1 MATSDIFIRA
11 AGEEFQ
17 KRTGQRL
24 VVENRSGGA
33 MNIGAEACANGSND
47 GYTICILPN
56 ESLALNEYLY
66 KELPYNPE
74 TAFVPITN
82 PFFNPQVIVASA
94 ALKVR
99 SMAELAAASKA
110 TPGKLSYSALS
121 VPMQMFIEEWKKKT
135 GADLV
140 QVPARGGG
148 EVATGVMTGTVPVA
162 IVGVPNWLP
171 YIRNGSAVPLAVN
184 TTERLPLLP
193 DVPTLKELGYADA
206 AQMYF
211 GIVAPAKTP
220 ASAVQ
225 KLYGEFKAIGDEL
238 RFPQTASDR
247 TGPGS
252 GLQFAERLSIKPDGG
267 TRNGETAVR
276 GIRHG
281 EALTFSAGGH
291 KERTPPERRP
301 HQRHPAAYMPALI
314 SVCSVAA
321 LAASFC
327 CSAACIDAFRAFSSF
342 ICWMACTSA
351 STEA

>member
-1 MATSDIFIRA
+1 MMKAGMTIACAVFASLGVSAGANAENYPDKPIRVIVATSPGGTSDIFIRA
-11 AGEEFQ
+11 AGEEFY

-33 MNIGAEACANGSND
+33 MNIGAEACANGSSD

-56 ESLALNEYLY
+56 ESLALNQYLY

-74 TAFVPITN
+74 TAFAPITN

-94 ALKVR
+94 ALKVH

-148 EVATGVMTGTVPVA
+148 DVATGVLTGTVPVA

-211 GIVAPAKTP
+211 GIVAPAKAP
-220 ASAVQ
+220 AAAVQ
-225 KLYGEFKAIGDEL
+225 KLYTEFKAIGDEPDFRKL
-238 RFPQTASDR
+238 RLIEQ
-247 TGPGS
+247 
-252 GLQFAERLSIKPDGG
+252 GLVPVFNSPEQFQSALTAER
-267 TRNGETAVR
+267 A
-276 GIRHG
+276 
-281 EALTFSAGGH
+281 SAKRSLEESGME
-291 KERTPPERRP
+291 KR
-301 HQRHPAAYMPALI
+301 
-314 SVCSVAA
+314 
-321 LAASFC
+321 
-327 CSAACIDAFRAFSSF
+327 
-342 ICWMACTSA
+342 
-351 STEA
+351 

>member
-1 MATSDIFIRA
+1 MRATIAIITVCLALASLGPLLATARAENYPDKPIRVIVATSPGGTSDIFIRA

-33 MNIGAEACANGSND
+33 MNIGAEACANGSSD

-94 ALKVR
+94 ALKVH

-110 TPGKLSYSALS
+110 APGKLSYSALS
-121 VPMQMFIEEWKKKT
+121 VPMQMFIEDWKKKT

-148 EVATGVMTGTVPVA
+148 EVATGVLTGTVPVA

-193 DVPTLKELGYADA
+193 DVPTLTELGYANEP
-206 AQMYF
+206 QMYF

-220 ASAVQ
+220 AFAVQ
-225 KLYGEFKAIGDEL
+225 KLYTEFKAIGDEPDFRRQRL
-238 RFPQTASDR
+238 TEQALVPVFNSPEDFQSALT
-247 TGPGS
+247 
-252 GLQFAERLSIKPDGG
+252 AER
-267 TRNGETAVR
+267 A
-276 GIRHG
+276 
-281 EALTFSAGGH
+281 SA
-291 KERTPPERRP
+291 KR
-301 HQRHPAAYMPALI
+301 
-314 SVCSVAA
+314 
-321 LAASFC
+321 
-327 CSAACIDAFRAFSSF
+327 
-342 ICWMACTSA
+342 
-351 STEA
+351 

>member
-1 MATSDIFIRA
+1 MRTGTAIFSACVFAALGASSGASAESYPDKPIRVIVATSPGGTSDIFIRA
-11 AGEEFQ
+11 AGEEFY

-94 ALKVR
+94 TLKVR

-110 TPGKLSYSALS
+110 APGKLSYSALS
-121 VPMQMFIEEWKKKT
+121 VPMRMFIEEWKKKT
-135 GADLV
+135 GADLI

-148 EVATGVMTGTVPVA
+148 DVATGVMTGTVPVA

-220 ASAVQ
+220 ASAVE
-225 KLYGEFKAIGDEL
+225 KLYTEFKAIGDETDFRRL
-238 RFPQTASDR
+238 RLIEQ
-247 TGPGS
+247 
-252 GLQFAERLSIKPDGG
+252 GLVPVYNSPTEFQSYLTAER
-267 TRNGETAVR
+267 A
-276 GIRHG
+276 
-281 EALTFSAGGH
+281 SAKRQFEESGME
-291 KERTPPERRP
+291 KR
-301 HQRHPAAYMPALI
+301 
-314 SVCSVAA
+314 
-321 LAASFC
+321 
-327 CSAACIDAFRAFSSF
+327 
-342 ICWMACTSA
+342 
-351 STEA
+351 

>member
-1 MATSDIFIRA
+1 MRAGTATFVACAVFASLGAVAGASAESYPDKPIRVIVATSPGGTSDIFIRA
-11 AGEEFQ
+11 AGEEFY

-56 ESLALNEYLY
+56 ESLALNQYLY

-110 TPGKLSYSALS
+110 APGKLSYSALS

-148 EVATGVMTGTVPVA
+148 DVATGVMTGTVPVA

-225 KLYGEFKAIGDEL
+225 KLYTEFRAIGDEPDFRRQRL
-238 RFPQTASDR
+238 TEQ
-247 TGPGS
+247 
-252 GLQFAERLSIKPDGG
+252 GLVPVFDSPEEFQSSLAAER
-267 TRNGETAVR
+267 A
-276 GIRHG
+276 
-281 EALTFSAGGH
+281 SAKRLFEESGME
-291 KERTPPERRP
+291 KR
-301 HQRHPAAYMPALI
+301 
-314 SVCSVAA
+314 
-321 LAASFC
+321 
-327 CSAACIDAFRAFSSF
+327 
-342 ICWMACTSA
+342 
-351 STEA
+351 

>member
-1 MATSDIFIRA
+1 MMRAGTATFVACAVFASLGAVVGASAESYPDKPIRVIVATSPGGTSDIFIRA
-11 AGEEFQ
+11 AGEEFY

-56 ESLALNEYLY
+56 ESLALNQYLY

-110 TPGKLSYSALS
+110 APGKLSYSALS

-148 EVATGVMTGTVPVA
+148 DVATGVMTGTVPVA

-171 YIRNGSAVPLAVN
+171 YIRDGSEVPLAVN

-220 ASAVQ
+220 TSAVQ
-225 KLYGEFKAIGDEL
+225 KLYTEFRAIGDEPDFRRQRL
-238 RFPQTASDR
+238 TEQ
-247 TGPGS
+247 
-252 GLQFAERLSIKPDGG
+252 GLVPVFDSPEEFQSSLAAER
-267 TRNGETAVR
+267 A
-276 GIRHG
+276 
-281 EALTFSAGGH
+281 SAKRLFEESGME
-291 KERTPPERRP
+291 KR
-301 HQRHPAAYMPALI
+301 
-314 SVCSVAA
+314 
-321 LAASFC
+321 
-327 CSAACIDAFRAFSSF
+327 
-342 ICWMACTSA
+342 
-351 STEA
+351 

>member
-1 MATSDIFIRA
+1 MRTGTAIFSACVVAALGAIPGANAENYPDKPIRVIVATSPGGTSDIFIRA
-11 AGEEFQ
+11 AGEEFY

-56 ESLALNEYLY
+56 ESLALNQYLY

-110 TPGKLSYSALS
+110 APGKLSYSALS

-148 EVATGVMTGTVPVA
+148 DVATGVMTGTVPVA

-193 DVPTLKELGYADA
+193 DVPTLTELGYANEP
-206 AQMYF
+206 QMYF

-220 ASAVQ
+220 SVAVH
-225 KLYGEFKAIGDEL
+225 KLYTEFKAIGDEPDFRKL
-238 RFPQTASDR
+238 RLIEQ
-247 TGPGS
+247 
-252 GLQFAERLSIKPDGG
+252 GLVPVFNSPEDFQSYLTAER
-267 TRNGETAVR
+267 T
-276 GIRHG
+276 
-281 EALTFSAGGH
+281 
-291 KERTPPERRP
+291 
-301 HQRHPAAYMPALI
+301 
-314 SVCSVAA
+314 
-321 LAASFC
+321 LAKRQFEESGMEK
-327 CSAACIDAFRAFSSF
+327 R
-342 ICWMACTSA
+342 
-351 STEA
+351 

>member
-1 MATSDIFIRA
+1 MRTGTVMFGACVFAALGASAGASAENYPDKPIRVIVATSPGGTSDIFIRA

-94 ALKVR
+94 TLKVR

-148 EVATGVMTGTVPVA
+148 DVATGVMTGTVPVA

-193 DVPTLKELGYADA
+193 DVPTLTELGYAKEP
-206 AQMYF
+206 QMYF

-220 ASAVQ
+220 AFAVQ
-225 KLYGEFKAIGDEL
+225 KLYAEFKAIGDQPDFRKQRVVE
-238 RFPQTASDR
+238 Q
-247 TGPGS
+247 
-252 GLQFAERLSIKPDGG
+252 GLVPVFNSPAEFQSY
-267 TRNGETAVR
+267 
-276 GIRHG
+276 
-281 EALTFSAGGH
+281 LTT
-291 KERTPPERRP
+291 ERT
-301 HQRHPAAYMPALI
+301 
-314 SVCSVAA
+314 
-321 LAASFC
+321 LAKRQFEESGMEK
-327 CSAACIDAFRAFSSF
+327 R
-342 ICWMACTSA
+342 
-351 STEA
+351 

>member
-1 MATSDIFIRA
+1 MMKAGITIALAVFASLGGIAGADAENYPDKPIRVIVATSPGGTSDIFIRA
-11 AGEEFQ
+11 AGEEFY

-94 ALKVR
+94 TLKVR

-110 TPGKLSYSALS
+110 APGKLSYSALS

-148 EVATGVMTGTVPVA
+148 DVATGVMTGTVPVA

-171 YIRNGSAVPLAVN
+171 HIRNGSAVPLAVN

-225 KLYGEFKAIGDEL
+225 KLYTEFKAIGDEPDFRKQRL
-238 RFPQTASDR
+238 IEQ
-247 TGPGS
+247 
-252 GLQFAERLSIKPDGG
+252 GLVPVYNSPAEFQSYLTAER
-267 TRNGETAVR
+267 A
-276 GIRHG
+276 
-281 EALTFSAGGH
+281 SAKRQFEESGM
-291 KERTPPERRP
+291 ERR
-301 HQRHPAAYMPALI
+301 
-314 SVCSVAA
+314 
-321 LAASFC
+321 
-327 CSAACIDAFRAFSSF
+327 
-342 ICWMACTSA
+342 
-351 STEA
+351 

>member
-1 MATSDIFIRA
+1 MRAGTATFIAGAVFASLGVIAGANAEDYPDKPIRVIVATSPGGTSDIFIRA

-56 ESLALNEYLY
+56 ESLALNQYLY

-110 TPGKLSYSALS
+110 APGKLSYSALS
-121 VPMQMFIEEWKKKT
+121 VPMQMFMEEWKKKT

-140 QVPARGGG
+140 EVPARGGG
-148 EVATGVMTGTVPVA
+148 DVATGVLTGTVPVA

-225 KLYGEFKAIGDEL
+225 KLYAEFKAIGDETDFRRQRL
-238 RFPQTASDR
+238 IEQ
-247 TGPGS
+247 
-252 GLQFAERLSIKPDGG
+252 GLVPVFNSPAEFQSYLTAER
-267 TRNGETAVR
+267 A
-276 GIRHG
+276 
-281 EALTFSAGGH
+281 SAKRQFEESGME
-291 KERTPPERRP
+291 KR
-301 HQRHPAAYMPALI
+301 
-314 SVCSVAA
+314 
-321 LAASFC
+321 
-327 CSAACIDAFRAFSSF
+327 
-342 ICWMACTSA
+342 
-351 STEA
+351 

>member
-1 MATSDIFIRA
+1 MRTGAAIFSVCVVVLGAVSGASAETYPEKPIRVIVATSPGGTSDIFIRA
-11 AGEEFQ
+11 AGEEFY

-33 MNIGAEACANGSND
+33 MNIGAEACANGSSD
-47 GYTICILPN
+47 GYMICILPN
-56 ESLALNEYLY
+56 ESLALNEFLY

-110 TPGKLSYSALS
+110 APGKLSYSALS

-148 EVATGVMTGTVPVA
+148 DVATGVMTGTVPVA

-171 YIRNGSAVPLAVN
+171 YIRNGSTVPLAVN

-225 KLYGEFKAIGDEL
+225 KLYGEFKAIGDEPDFRKQRL
-238 RFPQTASDR
+238 LEQGLVPVFNSPEQFQSDL
-247 TGPGS
+247 T
-252 GLQFAERLSIKPDGG
+252 AER
-267 TRNGETAVR
+267 
-276 GIRHG
+276 
-281 EALTFSAGGH
+281 
-291 KERTPPERRP
+291 
-301 HQRHPAAYMPALI
+301 
-314 SVCSVAA
+314 A
-321 LAASFC
+321 LAKRLFEESGMEK
-327 CSAACIDAFRAFSSF
+327 R
-342 ICWMACTSA
+342 
-351 STEA
+351 

>member
-1 MATSDIFIRA
+1 MMKAGITIALAVFASLGGIAGADAENYPDKPIRVIVATSPGGTSDIFIRA
-11 AGEEFQ
+11 AGEEFY

-94 ALKVR
+94 TLKVR

-110 TPGKLSYSALS
+110 APDKLSYSALS

-148 EVATGVMTGTVPVA
+148 DVATGVMTGTVPVA

-171 YIRNGSAVPLAVN
+171 HIRNGSAVPLAVN

-225 KLYGEFKAIGDEL
+225 KLYTEFKAIGDEPDFRKQRL
-238 RFPQTASDR
+238 IEQ
-247 TGPGS
+247 
-252 GLQFAERLSIKPDGG
+252 GLVPVYNSPAEFQSYLTAER
-267 TRNGETAVR
+267 A
-276 GIRHG
+276 
-281 EALTFSAGGH
+281 SAKRQFEESGM
-291 KERTPPERRP
+291 ERR
-301 HQRHPAAYMPALI
+301 
-314 SVCSVAA
+314 
-321 LAASFC
+321 
-327 CSAACIDAFRAFSSF
+327 
-342 ICWMACTSA
+342 
-351 STEA
+351 

>member
-1 MATSDIFIRA
+1 MKAGTATFIACAVFASFGIVAGANAQSYPDKPIRVIVATSPGGTSDIFIRA

-33 MNIGAEACANGSND
+33 MNIGAEVCANGSND

-56 ESLALNEYLY
+56 ESLALNQYLY

-74 TAFVPITN
+74 ADFTPITN
-82 PFFNPQVIVASA
+82 PFFNPQVIVAST
-94 ALKVR
+94 ALKVH
-99 SMAELAAASKA
+99 SMAELATASKA
-110 TPGKLSYSALS
+110 APGKLSYSALS

-148 EVATGVMTGTVPVA
+148 DVATGVLTGTVPVA

-184 TTERLPLLP
+184 TAERLALLP

-225 KLYGEFKAIGDEL
+225 KLYAEFKAIGDEPDFRKQRL
-238 RFPQTASDR
+238 IEQGLVPVFNSPAQFQSDL
-247 TGPGS
+247 T
-252 GLQFAERLSIKPDGG
+252 AER
-267 TRNGETAVR
+267 
-276 GIRHG
+276 
-281 EALTFSAGGH
+281 
-291 KERTPPERRP
+291 
-301 HQRHPAAYMPALI
+301 
-314 SVCSVAA
+314 A
-321 LAASFC
+321 LAKRLFEESGMEK
-327 CSAACIDAFRAFSSF
+327 R
-342 ICWMACTSA
+342 
-351 STEA
+351 